1 MPPRSLLRGFLFLW
15 LVTGIVLLIGSLET
29 VRSAVG
35 SSHHANPHLA
45 LLGSVEGLAAA
56 LFLVPRSMRV
66 GAIGLLLTIFIAFA
80 VHTALHEFRGDLLLY
95 SATVLFV
102 LIHGPLTRE
111 QFRVALTPTRT
122 TAEP

>member
-45 LLGSVEGLAAA
+45 LLGSIEGFAAA
-56 LFLVPRSMRV
+56 LFLVPRWMRV

-102 LIHGPLTRE
+102 LIHGPLTPE
-111 QFRVALTPTRT
+111 QFRIALSSR
-122 TAEP
+122 A

>member
-1 MPPRSLLRGFLFLW
+1 MPPRTLMRGFLFLW
-15 LVTGIVLLIGSLET
+15 LVTGLVLLIGSLET

-56 LFLVPRSMRV
+56 LFLVPRWMRV
-66 GAIGLLLTIFIAFA
+66 GAIGLLLTILTAFA

-111 QFRVALTPTRT
+111 QFRATLRW
-122 TAEP
+122 